1 MTQTPLADGQILTRV
16 EDGVR
21 WLTFNQPEKLNAV
34 SLEMSEAAFDVIEAF
49 GANIEERVLVVEGAG
64 DKAFVSGADI
74 SEFDRTRK
82 GAATADEY
90 EQYFYQMFT
99 SLRDVE
105 KPTIAMIHGY
115 CFGGGVAIASCCD
128 IRICADDALFA
139 VPAARLGVGYRGE
152 FVKTL
157 LDIVGPA
164 KAKEILYAVKR
175 FSSSEAYDMGL
186 VNQVTTVDGLAGL
199 VSDYANSLTDNAP
212 LSLRAAKV
220 IVNELLKDVSD
231 RDEAKIRQVVA
242 DCAGSEDFKN
252 ARRAFKDKKKPTFT
266 GR

>member
-1 MTQTPLADGQILTRV
+1 MTETILADGQILTRM

-34 SLEMSEAAFDVIEAF
+34 SLEMSEAAFDVITAF
-49 GANIEERVLVVEGAG
+49 GTNIEERVLVVEGAG

-74 SEFDRTRK
+74 SEFDRTRTD
-82 GAATADEY
+82 AATADEY
-90 EQYFYQMFT
+90 GQFFFRMFT
-99 SLRDVE
+99 ALRDVE
-105 KPTIAMIHGY
+105 KPTIAMVQGY
-115 CFGGGVAIASCCD
+115 CFGGGVAIATCCD
-128 IRICADDALFA
+128 IRLCADDALFA

-152 FVKTL
+152 FVKAL

-175 FSSSEAYDMGL
+175 FPADEAYAMGL

-199 VSDYANSLTDNAP
+199 VSDYARALTENAP

-220 IVNELLKDVSD
+220 IVNELLKDASD
-231 RDEAKIRQVVA
+231 RDEAKMTQVVT
-242 DCAGSEDFKN
+242 DCADSEDFKN
-252 ARRAFKDKKKPTFT
+252 ARRDFMDKKKPVFT